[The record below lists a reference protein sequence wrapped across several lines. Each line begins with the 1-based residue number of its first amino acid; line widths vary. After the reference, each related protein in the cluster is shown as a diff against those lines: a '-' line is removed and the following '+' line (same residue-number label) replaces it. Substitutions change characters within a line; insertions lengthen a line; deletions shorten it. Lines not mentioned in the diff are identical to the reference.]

1 MEKGALEAIVG
12 CMSCGKSEELI
23 RRIKRAVIAKQSV
36 IVFKPSLDSRT
47 DEATIASRDGK
58 QCAAVAIDKPS
69 EVLERLN
76 GGHQVVGFDEAQFFG
91 PELVPVINQL
101 LERGTRVIVSGLDT
115 DFRGEPFGIV
125 PQVLALADSVTKL
138 TAVCMRCGG
147 QATRSQRLI
156 CGQPAPYDAPTI
168 QVGGDEAY
176 EARCRDCHV
185 VPR

>member
-1 MEKGALEAIVG
+1 
-12 CMSCGKSEELI
+12 
-23 RRIKRAVIAKQSV
+23 
-36 IVFKPSLDSRT
+36 
-47 DEATIASRDGK
+47 
-58 QCAAVAIDKPS
+58 
-69 EVLERLN
+69 
-76 GGHQVVGFDEAQFFG
+76 
-91 PELVPVINQL
+91 VPVINQL

-125 PQVLALADSVTKL
+125 PELLALADSVTKL